1 MERKSILEPD
11 DIKPR
16 KITKKYFKPVKKK
29 GRIPVLAKYINK
41 RIHIRM
47 DYKGKRYKAHVRR
60 DGSITFAA
68 NSADAKRLQGKVYT
82 SPSMAASAVTGRN
95 MNGWISWR
103 FERIPGDWVLIN
115 EMRK

>member
-1 MERKSILEPD
+1 MKPEFSKKIKEFQRMERKSILEPD

-47 DYKGKRYKAHVRR
+47 DYTKR
-60 DGSITFAA
+60 
-68 NSADAKRLQGKVYT
+68 
-82 SPSMAASAVTGRN
+82 M
-95 MNGWISWR
+95 
-103 FERIPGDWVLIN
+103 
-115 EMRK
+115 